1 MGLPGAGVMA
11 ATVVGGA
18 VAAAVHRSGVIEPDS
33 FELMPDA
40 RAPDFDEAAAG
51 VSRRGH
57 ARCRVVG
64 SVDDEG
70 SKDAL
75 AGLAATGICPTLEV
89 EAELARAIAAQ
100 PTRGTVPEPDRDLTL
115 SASRA

>member
-1 MGLPGAGVMA
+1 MGLPVAGVMA
-11 ATVVGGA
+11 ATVVCAA

-40 RAPDFDEAAAG
+40 SAKFRRGSGG

-64 SVDDEG
+64 SVDDER

-75 AGLAATGICPTLEV
+75 AGLAATGIRPTLEV

-100 PTRGTVPEPDRDLTL
+100 PTRGTVPEPDRELTL